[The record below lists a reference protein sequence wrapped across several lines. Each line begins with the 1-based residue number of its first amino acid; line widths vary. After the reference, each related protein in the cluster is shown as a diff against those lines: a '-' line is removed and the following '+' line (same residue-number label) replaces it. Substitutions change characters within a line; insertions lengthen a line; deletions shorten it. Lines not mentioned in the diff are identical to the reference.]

1 MKIYRH
7 ILIIT
12 ILFLTYSCDFA
23 KRKVKG
29 GINRIA
35 QEAGELVDEFLTLPD
50 RTVKRDVFDYEL
62 YGDWILTGQSLK
74 YLNKQQT
81 DYPDWESITYPSL
94 RFELNEDKTV
104 KAWIYE
110 KYLSISFFKY
120 RVTVN
125 DSALI
130 SGKWTIGKDSYR
142 TDTIS
147 TFKNKL
153 YLDFNINAIVT
164 LDIAENDGKII
175 LWSYIGDPDNL
186 YYQEYKKIGEH
197 Q

>member
-1 MKIYRH
+1 MKIYRYQY

-12 ILFLTYSCDFA
+12 IPFLFYSCDFT

-29 GINRIA
+29 GVNKIA
-35 QEAGELVDEFLTLPD
+35 HEAGELVDEFLTLPD
-50 RTVKRDVFDYEL
+50 RTVKRDILDSEL

-74 YLNKQQT
+74 YINRQKT

-110 KYLSISFFKY
+110 KYLPISFFKY
-120 RVTVN
+120 PVTVN
-125 DSALI
+125 DSVLI
-130 SGKWTIGKDSYR
+130 SGKWTISKDLYS

-164 LDIAENDGKII
+164 LNIAETDGKLI

-186 YYQEYKKIGEH
+186 YYQEYKR
-197 Q
+197 

>member
-1 MKIYRH
+1 MKIYRYQY

-12 ILFLTYSCDFA
+12 IPFLLYSCDFA

-29 GINRIA
+29 GVNKIA
-35 QEAGELVDEFLTLPD
+35 HEAGELVDEFLTLPD
-50 RTVKRDVFDYEL
+50 RAVKRDILDSEL

-74 YLNKQQT
+74 YLNKQKT

-94 RFELNEDKTV
+94 RFELNKDKTV
-104 KAWIYE
+104 KAWIYK
-110 KYLSISFFKY
+110 KYLPISFFKY
-120 RVTVN
+120 PVTVN
-125 DSALI
+125 DSVLV
-130 SGKWTIGKDSYR
+130 SGKWTVSKDSYS

-164 LDIAENDGKII
+164 LDIAEKDGKII

-186 YYQEYKKIGEH
+186 YYQEYKR
-197 Q
+197 

>member
-1 MKIYRH
+1 MKIYRYQY

-12 ILFLTYSCDFA
+12 IPFLLYSCDFT

-29 GINRIA
+29 GVNKIA
-35 QEAGELVDEFLTLPD
+35 HEAGELVDEFLTLPD
-50 RTVKRDVFDYEL
+50 RTVKRDVLDNEL
-62 YGDWILTGQSLK
+62 YGDWVLTGQSLK

-110 KYLSISFFKY
+110 KYLPISFFKY
-120 RVTVN
+120 PVTVN
-125 DSALI
+125 DSVLI
-130 SGKWTIGKDSYR
+130 SGKWTISKDSYS

-164 LDIAENDGKII
+164 LDIAEKDGKII

-186 YYQEYKKIGEH
+186 YYQEYKR
-197 Q
+197 